1 MALGSRNR
9 ETERMIE
16 RRIKRRIPFERDCR
30 IRLMQPNL
38 RLDALSSRTINMSSN
53 GILIR
58 TACRWDTGTPLEV
71 AIHWP
76 TQLNEQ
82 CRLKLVARARVIRC
96 DGDQVACAIEGYEFR
111 TLGNSG
117 LV

>member
-1 MALGSRNR
+1 MAHGSRNR
-9 ETERMIE
+9 ETEHMIE

-30 IRLMQPNL
+30 VRLLQANL
-38 RLDALSSRTINMSSN
+38 RLEALSSRTVNMSSS
-53 GILIR
+53 GILLS
-58 TACRWDTGTPLEV
+58 TSCRWETGTPLEV

-76 TQLNEQ
+76 AQLNEQ

-96 DGDQVACAIEGYEFR
+96 DGNQVACAIDGYEFR